1 MNEFLDQLS
10 EISLENQIFQRLLVA
25 FGLALLIFVLIQVVK
40 RLVGRYVDDPERQ
53 FRLSRLAARLGGVV
67 ILVLF
72 IGAVFDTTRDLFTL
86 LTVVGAG
93 LAIAMRE
100 ALMSLFAWG
109 YITVHNPYRP
119 GDRIAVNG
127 VQGDVIDVRIVH
139 TILMEIGGWVQ
150 ADQSTGRIVYVP
162 NAWVFLHGVYN
173 YTRGF
178 RFIWNEITLTV
189 TFRSDWQAA
198 REIMLGFAEESA
210 AIVEQQARKEIKQM
224 AREYLLF
231 YSILT
236 PFVYVKIAEN
246 GVRLTLRYLCEVRK
260 RRGTEHALTVSMLDA
275 FQRHGSIELAYPA
288 VQVSPYETP
297 QFGPLPDGARDGS
310 PRRTPAVPPPEKK

>member
-1 MNEFLDQLS
+1 MQVFEDFVVND
-10 EISLENQIFQRLLVA
+10 EIVQRLLVA
-25 FGLALLIFVLIQVVK
+25 FGLALLIFMTIQVIK

-53 FRLSRLAARLGGVV
+53 FRISRLVARLGGVL

-72 IGAVFDTTRDLFTL
+72 IGALFDTTRDLFTL

-109 YITVHNPYRP
+109 YITVHAPYRP

-127 VQGDVIDVRIVH
+127 VRGDVIDVRIVH
-139 TILMEIGGWVQ
+139 TILMEIGSWVD
-150 ADQSTGRIVYVP
+150 ADQSTGRIVHVP
-162 NAWVFLHGVYN
+162 NAWVFLHTVHN

-178 RFIWNEITLTV
+178 HYIWNEIAVTL

-198 REIMLGFAEESA
+198 REIMRSFAEESA
-210 AIVEQQARKEIKQM
+210 AIVEQEARQEIKRM
-224 AREYLLF
+224 AREYLVF

-236 PFVYVKIAEN
+236 PFVYVRLMDN
-246 GVRLTLRYLCEVRK
+246 GVRLTLRYLCEARK
-260 RRGTEHALTVSMLDA
+260 RRGTEHAITVSMLDA
-275 FQRHGSIELAYPA
+275 FKKHGGIELAHPA
-288 VQVSPYETP
+288 VHVSPYESP
-297 QFGPLPDGARDGS
+297 QFGPIPTGPLDGS
-310 PRRTPAVPPPEKK
+310 TAAQPAVPPPGKSS